1 MFIIRIVKQKLNC
14 TFIVFV
20 TFLWIKTIKKWP
32 VLMIYE
38 SQKNQVQSRFSLSG
52 TVPFSIKFFQ
62 CLIFGVA
69 FLTNQYFDILFN
81 IH

>member
-1 MFIIRIVKQKLNC
+1 
-14 TFIVFV
+14 
-20 TFLWIKTIKKWP
+20 
-32 VLMIYE
+32 MIYE

-52 TVPFSIKFFQ
+52 TLPFSIKFFQ
-62 CLIFGVA
+62 CLSFGVA